1 MDLAD
6 LFPQGIGG
14 VGRYG
19 VEVGAGLNRIARATL
34 RPSWRRSRGG
44 CVSFRNLELWWLR
57 LKRGLSCLDL
67 ASEVEKSIG
76 CDDERSRVGRRCM
89 GFYSNGYGAPVPEV
103 LTVPVTYH
111 VVAASVVLAMRC
123 AACLLPL
130 GKVDLCPLISVRS
143 VVIRLTLSC
152 LC

>member
-1 MDLAD
+1 MARDGWRSGIPWTCENILLDLVEQLMDLAD

-57 LKRGLSCLDL
+57 LKRGLS
-67 ASEVEKSIG
+67 V
-76 CDDERSRVGRRCM
+76 R
-89 GFYSNGYGAPVPEV
+89 GY
-103 LTVPVTYH
+103 
-111 VVAASVVLAMRC
+111 R
-123 AACLLPL
+123 
-130 GKVDLCPLISVRS
+130 
-143 VVIRLTLSC
+143 
-152 LC
+152 